1 MIPPIAPSVLTA
13 NPQFAL
19 LHKQLTAQLLNRD
32 ASTKSTS
39 IQHEPVAT
47 KLKQYHIQAAQRAIL
62 KRSLYNIV
70 ADESLPSGLIELVLT
85 IATYLTSAPNMNLSR
100 EAHDLMAPEV
110 ESFHENLAILAPILS
125 QHVQHERDSLLPL
138 ASTST
143 SPSLLS
149 AALTARVTTLQT
161 LHTTTIPTAT
171 FTLSNT
177 LSALLSTHTTHLS
190 TLIRHLELHTHG
202 TLSRHTSA
210 RAAYLSTVA
219 AGLDAKL
226 RILALQARQAIYTP
240 AVQRALTAYSAHL
253 RDYRSRLRDREEML
267 RQELAL
273 YDDVGGEGLKECARR
288 YGVVEREVEVVKGE
302 IARLKGEVGIR

>member
-62 KRSLYNIV
+62 KRSLYNVV

-143 SPSLLS
+143 SPSNATKATSPSPLS

-273 YDDVGGEGLKECARR
+273 YDDVGGEGLKE
-288 YGVVEREVEVVKGE
+288 
-302 IARLKGEVGIR
+302 